1 MSPYLRWMY
10 EHEYLVIKKGTGEDG
25 FAYVIENKLNGATLI
40 VAVCAESAR
49 GIRSTFTIYEEARR
63 LKKNLIDSVFEPMG
77 HIVLHRFCH

>member
-49 GIRSTFTIYEEARR
+49 GIRSTFTIM
-63 LKKNLIDSVFEPMG
+63 KKHEDLRKI
-77 HIVLHRFCH
+77 L